1 MIVSRETTAQF
12 ERLENLIRLWNP
24 KINLVSKTTI
34 EDLRTRHI
42 ADSLQVAEAAEHCDT
57 WADLGSGGGFPG
69 LVVAICKPEAD
80 VVLVEADQ
88 RKAVFLRRAV
98 GELGLNARV
107 VSSRIEEIEP
117 LRSDV
122 ISARALAPLE
132 KLIPLALRHGRPDT
146 RYVFPKGARFREEI
160 EIARRSWRF
169 EIDVRPSRIDKEA
182 AILIMERIERA

>member
-1 MIVSRETTAQF
+1 MIVSRETSAQL
-12 ERLENLIRLWNP
+12 ERLENLIGLWNP
-24 KINLVSKTTI
+24 KINLVSKRTI

-42 ADSLQVAEAAEHCDT
+42 ADSIQVVEAAGHCET

-69 LVVAICKPEAD
+69 IVVAICRPGTE

-88 RKAVFLRRAV
+88 RKAVFLRRVV
-98 GELGLNARV
+98 GELGLNAKV
-107 VSSRIEEIEP
+107 VSSRIEDIEP
-117 LRSDV
+117 LHADV

-160 EIARRSWRF
+160 ATARRKWRF